1 MVFNTW
7 MMNRTLSHDT
17 GADGTNAETHQ
28 EGTPQTFDDLLK
40 SNPEFQREFDRRMSK
55 GIETREKALREQAEK
70 ERDAAVTEAQR
81 VAQMNAAEKEQHE
94 REKREE
100 ALKAREAAVHLREMR
115 AQGQDMLAEKNLP
128 LSLLPTLNL
137 STAEALKESVDAVEK
152 AYRES
157 VQAGIKAGMR
167 GTPPPAGHGSGG
179 DQMAEMRKAMG
190 LK

>member
-1 MVFNTW
+1 MRFGIFSAGKAW
-7 MMNRTLSHDT
+7 CDP
-17 GADGTNAETHQ
+17 DGIGQ
-28 EGTPQTFDDLLK
+28 G
-40 SNPEFQREFDRRMSK
+40 SVK

>member
-7 MMNRTLSHDT
+7 MMHRTLSPDT

-167 GTPPPAGHGSGG
+167 GTPPPSGHGSGG

>member
-7 MMNRTLSHDT
+7 MMHRTLSPDT
-17 GADGTNAETHQ
+17 GADGKNAETHQ

-167 GTPPPAGHGSGG
+167 GTPPTAGHGSGG

>member
-1 MVFNTW
+1 MAFNTW
-7 MMNRTLSHDT
+7 MTHRILSPDT

-70 ERDAAVTEAQR
+70 DRDAAVTEAQR

-100 ALKAREAAVHLREMR
+100 ALKAREAAVQLREMR

-128 LSLLPTLNL
+128 LTLLPTLNL

>member
-7 MMNRTLSHDT
+7 MTYRTLSPDT

-100 ALKAREAAVHLREMR
+100 TLKAREAAVQLREMR

>member
-1 MVFNTW
+1 MAFNTW
-7 MMNRTLSHDT
+7 MTHRTLSPDT

-70 ERDAAVTEAQR
+70 ERNAAVTEAQR

-100 ALKAREAAVHLREMR
+100 ALKAREAAVQLREMR

-167 GTPPPAGHGSGG
+167 GTPPPSGHGSGG